1 MKRLIL
7 SALAILGMGTMAT
20 EANAQFY
27 VCKDGSVVYSMTSDV
42 PDSITFH
49 KPVFDAQPSQ
59 PTPQLPSGQYNGHDY
74 IDLGLSV
81 KWATVNIGAEKP
93 EDYGYY
99 IAWGETTTITKESYL
114 SDTYK
119 YYAKRM
125 TAEAIPAVP
134 AHTDADGF
142 PVAATPEIPAQ
153 YETGYT
159 KYVPSSKASGYG
171 YDGFSDDKTTL
182 ELSDDAANVNWGG
195 SWRMPTYSEWK
206 ELQTKCTWTRTT
218 KNGVSGYKVTSN
230 IAGYT
235 DKWIFLPAAGYRYS
249 YLGNAGSYGYYWSS
263 SLYEGLPY
271 NAWYM
276 YFYSSRVDTY
286 NNSRYYGQSV
296 RPVAE

>member
-7 SALAILGMGTMAT
+7 SALAILGLGTMAT

-49 KPVFDAQPSQ
+49 KPVFEAQSSQPSA
-59 PTPQLPSGQYNGHDY
+59 QLPSGQYNGHDY

-99 IAWGETTTITKESYL
+99 IAWGETTTITKESY
-114 SDTYK
+114 DGGTYK
-119 YYAKRM
+119 YYKSE
-125 TAEAIPAVP
+125 TIPA
-134 AHTDADGF
+134 HQDADGF
-142 PVAATPEIPAQ
+142 DIPEKNIK
-153 YETGYT
+153 GYT
-159 KYVPSSKASGYG
+159 KYVTSSKASDYG

-182 ELSDDAANVNWGG
+182 ELSDDAANANWGG

-206 ELQTKCTWTRTT
+206 ELQTNCIWTWTT
-218 KNGVSGYKVTSN
+218 KNGRRGYKVTSKV
-230 IAGYT
+230 AGYT
-235 DKWIFLPAAGYRYS
+235 DKWIFLPAAGDRLLS
-249 YLGNAGSYGYYWSS
+249 DLTDAGSRGIYGSS
-263 SLYEGLPY
+263 SLGEGKPCD
-271 NAWYM
+271 AQGIA
-276 YFYSSRVDTY
+276 FSSSYVHTGYCNRCI
-286 NNSRYYGQSV
+286 GQSV

>member
-7 SALAILGMGTMAT
+7 SALAILGLGTMAT

-93 EDYGYY
+93 EDYGVY
-99 IAWGETTTITKESYL
+99 IAWGETTTITKESYYE
-114 SDTYK
+114 DTYK
-119 YYAKRM
+119 YYRKEE
-125 TAEAIPAVP
+125 TKPEVQE
-134 AHTDADGF
+134 HLDADGF
-142 PVAATPEIPAQ
+142 VVPYSPAE
-153 YETGYT
+153 YKTGYT
-159 KYVPSSKASGYG
+159 KYVPSSEASDYG

-182 ELSDDAANVNWGG
+182 ELSDDAANANWGG
-195 SWRMPTYSEWK
+195 SWRMPTDNEWK
-206 ELQTKCTWTRTT
+206 ELRTNCTWTWTT
-218 KNGVSGYKVTSN
+218 KNGVSGYKVTSKV
-230 IAGYT
+230 AGYT
-235 DKWIFLPAAGYRYS
+235 DKWIFLPAAGYRDYS
-249 YLGNAGSYGYYWSS
+249 SPFRDVDSYGIYWSS
-263 SLYEGLPY
+263 SLDEMMMFRSLRS
-271 NAWYM
+271 AMSM
-276 YFYSSRVDTY
+276 YFDFSYVSTGISC
-286 NNSRYYGQSV
+286 RYYGLSV

>member
-1 MKRLIL
+1 MKRLIF
-7 SALAILGMGTMAT
+7 SALAILGLGTMAT

-93 EDYGYY
+93 EDYGSY
-99 IAWGETTTITKESYL
+99 IAWGETTTITKESYYEG
-114 SDTYK
+114 TYK
-119 YYAKRM
+119 YYKSE
-125 TAEAIPAVP
+125 TIPA
-134 AHTDADGF
+134 HQDADGF
-142 PVAATPEIPAQ
+142 DIPEKKIK
-153 YETGYT
+153 GYT
-159 KYVPSSKASGYG
+159 KYVPSSEASYYG

-195 SWRMPTYSEWK
+195 SWRMPTDNEWE
-206 ELQTKCTWTRTT
+206 ELLTNCTWTWTT
-218 KNGVSGYKVTSN
+218 KNGVSGYKVTSKV
-230 IAGYT
+230 AGYT
-235 DKWIFLPAAGYRYS
+235 DKWIFLPAAGCRYNGDLS
-249 YLGNAGSYGYYWSS
+249 LAGSYGYYWSS
-263 SLYEGLPY
+263 SLCGGSPNY
-271 NAWYM
+271 AWFM
-276 YFYSSRVDTY
+276 YFFSSRVSTDLNY
-286 NNSRYYGQSV
+286 RDSGRSV